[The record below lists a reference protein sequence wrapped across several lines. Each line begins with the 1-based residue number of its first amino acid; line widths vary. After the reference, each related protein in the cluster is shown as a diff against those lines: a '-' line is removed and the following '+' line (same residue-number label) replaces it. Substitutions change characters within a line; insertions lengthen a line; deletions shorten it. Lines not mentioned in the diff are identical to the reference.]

1 VCIEPHTTVEGIDTL
16 ERMRAVIDI
25 GTNSV
30 LMLLASRGADG
41 QVEVQDDL
49 ARVTRLGQGVA
60 QSGRLQPEAIERTL
74 AVLREYRALAE
85 QHGAELE
92 AVATE
97 GLRMAADAD
106 AFLEPAARVL
116 GQPVRLISG
125 DEEAELSYRSV
136 AQELGG
142 DTPLHV
148 LDIGGGSTELVA
160 GRGLQVLDRR
170 SHPVGSVRLTE
181 QHIRSDPPTAAE
193 VEAVAQ
199 AARRAFTR
207 QLVAPL
213 PELHGLAGTVT
224 TLGAVLLLL
233 PAYDRT
239 RVDGSRWPVWQI
251 EGLRDRLASQT
262 LEERCRSPVL
272 PPGRAD
278 VIVAGATILVEA
290 LRHCGAQTLVIRD
303 RGLRYALV

>member
-1 VCIEPHTTVEGIDTL
+1 
-16 ERMRAVIDI
+16 MRAIIDI

-30 LMLLASRGADG
+30 LLLLASRREDG
-41 QVEVQDDL
+41 RVEVRDDL
-49 ARVTRLGQGVA
+49 CRVTRLGQGVA
-60 QSGRLQPEAIERTL
+60 QTRQLRPEAIERTL
-74 AVLREYRALAE
+74 AVLREYRALAQ

-97 GLRMAADAD
+97 GLRMADD
-106 AFLEPAARVL
+106 TQAFLEPAAKVL

-136 AQELGG
+136 AQEHGG
-142 DTPLHV
+142 DDPLHV
-148 LDIGGGSTELVA
+148 LDIGGGSTELVV
-160 GRGLQVLDRR
+160 GRGAKVLDRR

-181 QHIRSDPPTAAE
+181 QHIHSDPPTAAE
-193 VEAVAQ
+193 LEAVAQ
-199 AARRAFTR
+199 AVRSTLAH
-207 QLVAPL
+207 QVVAPL

-224 TLGAVLLLL
+224 TVGALLLLL

-239 RVDGSRWPVWQI
+239 RVNGSRWPVWQI

-262 LEERCRSPVL
+262 LAERSRVEVL

-278 VIVAGATILVEA
+278 VIVAGVTILVEA

>member
-1 VCIEPHTTVEGIDTL
+1 
-16 ERMRAVIDI
+16 MRAVIDI

-30 LMLLASRGADG
+30 LLLLASRGADG
-41 QVEVQDDL
+41 RVFVRDDI

-60 QSGRLQPEAIERTL
+60 QSRKLQPEAIERTL

-85 QHGAELE
+85 EHGAELE

-97 GLRMAADAD
+97 GLRMVDDAE
-106 AFLEPAARVL
+106 AFLGPAAELL

-136 AQELGG
+136 AQEQSNDG
-142 DTPLHV
+142 PLHV

-160 GRGLQVLDRR
+160 GRGLQVIDRR

-181 QHIRSDPPTAAE
+181 QHIRSDPPTKAE
-193 VEAVAQ
+193 VEAMAD
-199 AARRAFTR
+199 AARSTLAT
-207 QLVAPL
+207 QVVTPL

-224 TLGAVLLLL
+224 TVAALLLLL
-233 PAYDRT
+233 PAYDRNQ
-239 RVDGSRWPVWQI
+239 VDGSRFAVWQVA
-251 EGLRDRLASQT
+251 GLRDRLASMT
-262 LEERCRSPVL
+262 LAERGKFPAL

-278 VIVAGATILVEA
+278 VIVAGVTILVEV
-290 LRHCGAQTLVIRD
+290 LRHCGAQTLVVRD